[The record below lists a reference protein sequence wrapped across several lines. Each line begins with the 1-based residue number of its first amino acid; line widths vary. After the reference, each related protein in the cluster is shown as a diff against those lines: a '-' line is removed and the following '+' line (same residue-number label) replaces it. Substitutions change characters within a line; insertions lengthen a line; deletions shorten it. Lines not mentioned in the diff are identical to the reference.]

1 MLIHV
6 TDYYILMVLICC
18 DGLSFIDNNNNTV
31 DKICLIRNTKIQNKI
46 RQTFIALE
54 IIFVSIKSDV

>member
-1 MLIHV
+1 
-6 TDYYILMVLICC
+6 MVLICC